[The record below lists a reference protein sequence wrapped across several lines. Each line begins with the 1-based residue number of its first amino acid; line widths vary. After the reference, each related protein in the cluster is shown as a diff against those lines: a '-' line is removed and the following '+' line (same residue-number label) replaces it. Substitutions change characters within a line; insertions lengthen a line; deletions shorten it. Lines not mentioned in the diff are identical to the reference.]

1 MLRATPDWL
10 LLLLLLLLSQ
20 NTASF
25 RTERL
30 SWLVLDEADRLLD
43 LGFEAKLKA
52 IIEALAA
59 RAAAAAD
66 NTYAPAAHE
75 GRLQCQT
82 VLLSATLHPG
92 LAGLA
97 SLSMRDPVGVGF
109 DAKLV
114 DGQLQLQEIPTP
126 GDATSGHKQAGKA
139 AAAGQGQFE
148 LPQQLQQRYVEVPAK
163 ARLVALIGGLSF
175 ASCRGCSRGSNSAMW
190 AMGRRIYLCCPVV
203 AGVCVA

>member
-1 MLRATPDWL
+1 LGQFTVGGLAATLPV
-10 LLLLLLLLSQ
+10 LLLLLSQ
-20 NTASF
+20 NTTSF

-43 LGFEAKLKA
+43 LGFEAKLKE

-66 NTYAPAAHE
+66 NTFAPAANE
-75 GRLQCQT
+75 GQLQCQT

-97 SLSMRDPVGVGF
+97 SLSMKEPVGVGF

-114 DGQLQLQEIPTP
+114 DGQLQLQEIKTA
-126 GDATSGHKQAGKA
+126 GDEASGGEKQAGKAGA

-163 ARLVALIGGLSF
+163 ARLVALIGG
-175 ASCRGCSRGSNSAMW
+175 
-190 AMGRRIYLCCPVV
+190 
-203 AGVCVA
+203 